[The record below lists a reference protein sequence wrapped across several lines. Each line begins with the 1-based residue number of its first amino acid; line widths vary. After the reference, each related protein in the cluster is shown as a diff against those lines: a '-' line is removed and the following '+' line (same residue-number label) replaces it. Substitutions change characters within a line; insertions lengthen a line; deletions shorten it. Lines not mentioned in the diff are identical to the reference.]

1 MFLVKKISVVIV
13 VLICFL
19 ACSQESFIKL
29 QKKAQEQENDGSKR
43 PSYVDSDYEVFS
55 ETIFLQNMVYQP
67 IEERNAFFQLTKDGD
82 DSFNPE
88 TSVILLNEPS
98 DNNEKNPPLYQN
110 DPNNNANNEK
120 NPPLYQNDPNNNAN
134 NEKNPPL
141 YQNDPNNNAN
151 NEKSPFLYKPKRKA
165 KNPKLIEYSQQD
177 FYPLKNGD
185 IMMSKEGD
193 QWLIEIKSK
202 ALKRFLKDQ
211 NDKDRQ
217 IQTFTFND
225 TKTQIAQFKGKIS
238 SYVYTTNDSDL
249 SLRPFYESFL
259 LEKKSDDLYM
269 VDKAL
274 DAIEVSK
281 CQMVLKKHSTDKLDS
296 QHKAIS
302 IDLDFKKERFKSD
315 TELFLECQ
323 S

>member
-1 MFLVKKISVVIV
+1 M
-13 VLICFL
+13 
-19 ACSQESFIKL
+19 
-29 QKKAQEQENDGSKR
+29 QKKVQEQENDGSQR

-67 IEERNAFFQLTKDGD
+67 VEERNAFFQLTKDGN

-98 DNNEKNPPLYQN
+98 DNDTKNPPLYQN

-120 NPPLYQNDPNNNAN
+120 NP
-134 NEKNPPL
+134 
-141 YQNDPNNNAN
+141 
-151 NEKSPFLYKPKRKA
+151 FLYKPKRKT
-165 KNPKLIEYSQQD
+165 KDPKLIEYSQQN
-177 FYPLKNGD
+177 FYPLKDGD
-185 IMMSKEGD
+185 IVMSKEGD

-238 SYVYTTNDSDL
+238 SYVYTTNNSNL

-259 LEKKSDDLYM
+259 LEKKSDDFYTIGAIG
-269 VDKAL
+269 DKAL
-274 DAIEVSK
+274 DAIEIHK

>member
-1 MFLVKKISVVIV
+1 MFLVKKISVVIL

-19 ACSQESFIKL
+19 ACSQERFIKL

-67 IEERNAFFQLTKDGD
+67 IEERNAFFQLTKDEN

-98 DNNEKNPPLYQN
+98 DNDTKN
-110 DPNNNANNEK
+110 
-120 NPPLYQNDPNNNAN
+120 
-134 NEKNPPL
+134 
-141 YQNDPNNNAN
+141 
-151 NEKSPFLYKPKRKA
+151 PFLYKPKRKA
-165 KNPKLIEYSQQD
+165 KNPKLIEYSQQN
-177 FYPLKNGD
+177 FYPLKDGD
-185 IMMSKEGD
+185 IVMSKEGD

-259 LEKKSDDLYM
+259 LEKKSDDFYTIGAIG
-269 VDKAL
+269 DKAL
-274 DAIEVSK
+274 DAIEISK

>member
-1 MFLVKKISVVIV
+1 MFLVKKIGVVVV
-13 VLICFL
+13 VLIGFL
-19 ACSQESFIKL
+19 ACSQERFIQL

-67 IEERNAFFQLTKDGD
+67 IKERDAFAQLTKDGD
-82 DSFNPE
+82 DSFSSE
-88 TSVILLNEPS
+88 TSVILLDEPS
-98 DNNEKNPPLYQN
+98 DNDTKNPPLYQN
-110 DPNNNANNEK
+110 ESNNNTASNDTK
-120 NPPLYQNDPNNNAN
+120 N
-134 NEKNPPL
+134 
-141 YQNDPNNNAN
+141 
-151 NEKSPFLYKPKRKA
+151 PFLYKPKRKT
-165 KNPKLIEYSQQD
+165 KEPKLIEYSQQN
-177 FYPLKNGD
+177 FYPLKDGD
-185 IMMSKEGD
+185 IMMSKKGD

-238 SYVYTTNDSDL
+238 SYVYTTNNSNL

-259 LEKKSDDLYM
+259 LEKKSDDFYTIG
-269 VDKAL
+269 DKAL
-274 DAIEVSK
+274 DAIEISK

>member
-1 MFLVKKISVVIV
+1 MFLVKKIGVVVV
-13 VLICFL
+13 VLIGFL
-19 ACSQESFIKL
+19 ACSQERFIQL

-55 ETIFLQNMVYQP
+55 ETIFLKNMVHQP
-67 IEERNAFFQLTKDGD
+67 IKERDAFAQPTKDED

-88 TSVILLNEPS
+88 TSVILLDEPS
-98 DNNEKNPPLYQN
+98 DNNEKNPPLNQN
-110 DPNNNANNEK
+110 ESNNNAASNDTK
-120 NPPLYQNDPNNNAN
+120 N
-134 NEKNPPL
+134 
-141 YQNDPNNNAN
+141 
-151 NEKSPFLYKPKRKA
+151 PFLYKPKRKT
-165 KNPKLIEYSQQD
+165 KDPKLIEYSQQN
-177 FYPLKNGD
+177 FYPLKDGD
-185 IMMSKEGD
+185 IVMSKEGD

-259 LEKKSDDLYM
+259 LEKKSDDLYTI

-274 DAIEVSK
+274 DAIEISK

-315 TELFLECQ
+315 TELFLECLKE

>member
-1 MFLVKKISVVIV
+1 M
-13 VLICFL
+13 VLIGFL
-19 ACSQESFIKL
+19 ACSQERFIQL
-29 QKKAQEQENDGSKR
+29 QKKAQEQGNDGSKR

-55 ETIFLQNMVYQP
+55 ETIFLKNMVYQP
-67 IEERNAFFQLTKDGD
+67 IKERDAFAQPTKDGD
-82 DSFNPE
+82 DSFNSE
-88 TSVILLNEPS
+88 TSVILLDEPS
-98 DNNEKNPPLYQN
+98 DNDTKNPPLNQN
-110 DPNNNANNEK
+110 ESSNNTANNDTK
-120 NPPLYQNDPNNNAN
+120 N
-134 NEKNPPL
+134 
-141 YQNDPNNNAN
+141 
-151 NEKSPFLYKPKRKA
+151 PFLYKPKRKT
-165 KNPKLIEYSQQD
+165 KDPKLIEYSQQN
-177 FYPLKNGD
+177 FYPLKDGD
-185 IMMSKEGD
+185 IVMSKEGD

-202 ALKRFLKDQ
+202 VLKRFLKDQ

-238 SYVYTTNDSDL
+238 SYIYTTNNSNL

-259 LEKKSDDLYM
+259 LEKKSDDFYTIGAIG
-269 VDKAL
+269 DKAL
-274 DAIEVSK
+274 DAIEIHK

>member
-1 MFLVKKISVVIV
+1 MI
-13 VLICFL
+13 LICFL
-19 ACSQESFIKL
+19 ACSQERFIKL
-29 QKKAQEQENDGSKR
+29 QKKAQEQENDGSQR

-67 IEERNAFFQLTKDGD
+67 IEERNAFFQLTKDEN

-120 NPPLYQNDPNNNAN
+120 NP
-134 NEKNPPL
+134 
-141 YQNDPNNNAN
+141 
-151 NEKSPFLYKPKRKA
+151 FLYKPKRKT
-165 KNPKLIEYSQQD
+165 KNPKLIEYSQQN

-185 IMMSKEGD
+185 IVMSKEGD
-193 QWLIEIKSK
+193 QWLVEIKSK

-238 SYVYTTNDSDL
+238 SYVYTTNNSDL

-259 LEKKSDDLYM
+259 LEKKSDDFYTIGAIG
-269 VDKAL
+269 DKAL
-274 DAIEVSK
+274 DTMEISK

-315 TELFLECQ
+315 TELFLECLKE

>member
-1 MFLVKKISVVIV
+1 MFLVKKIGVVVV
-13 VLICFL
+13 VLMCFL
-19 ACSQESFIKL
+19 ACSQERFIKL

-67 IEERNAFFQLTKDGD
+67 IKERDAFAQLTKDEN

-98 DNNEKNPPLYQN
+98 DNNEKNPPLNQN
-110 DPNNNANNEK
+110 ESNTNTANDDTK
-120 NPPLYQNDPNNNAN
+120 N
-134 NEKNPPL
+134 
-141 YQNDPNNNAN
+141 
-151 NEKSPFLYKPKRKA
+151 PFLYKKRKA

-185 IMMSKEGD
+185 IIMSKEGD

-238 SYVYTTNDSDL
+238 SYVYTTNNSDL

-259 LEKKSDDLYM
+259 LEKKSDDLYTIG
-269 VDKAL
+269 DKAL
-274 DAIEVSK
+274 DTIEISK

>member
-1 MFLVKKISVVIV
+1 M
-13 VLICFL
+13 
-19 ACSQESFIKL
+19 

-67 IEERNAFFQLTKDGD
+67 AEERNAFAQLTKDED
-82 DSFNPE
+82 NSFNPE
-88 TSVILLNEPS
+88 TSVVLLNEPS
-98 DNNEKNPPLYQN
+98 DNDTKNPPLYQN
-110 DPNNNANNEK
+110 ESNTNTTNNDAK
-120 NPPLYQNDPNNNAN
+120 N
-134 NEKNPPL
+134 
-141 YQNDPNNNAN
+141 
-151 NEKSPFLYKPKRKA
+151 PFLYKPKRKT
-165 KNPKLIEYSQQD
+165 KNPKLIEYSQQN

-193 QWLIEIKSK
+193 QWLVEIKSK

-259 LEKKSDDLYM
+259 LEKKSDDFYTIGAIG
-269 VDKAL
+269 DKAL

>member
-1 MFLVKKISVVIV
+1 MFLVKKISVVIMI
-13 VLICFL
+13 LICFL
-19 ACSQESFIKL
+19 ACSQERFIKI

-43 PSYVDSDYEVFS
+43 PSYVDSDHEVFS

-67 IEERNAFFQLTKDGD
+67 IEERNAFFQLTKDGN

-98 DNNEKNPPLYQN
+98 DNDTKNPPLYQN
-110 DPNNNANNEK
+110 ESNTNTANNDTK
-120 NPPLYQNDPNNNAN
+120 N
-134 NEKNPPL
+134 
-141 YQNDPNNNAN
+141 
-151 NEKSPFLYKPKRKA
+151 PFLYKPKRKA
-165 KNPKLIEYSQQD
+165 KNPKLIEYSQQN
-177 FYPLKNGD
+177 FYPLKDGD
-185 IMMSKEGD
+185 IVMSKEGD

-238 SYVYTTNDSDL
+238 SYVYTTNNSDL

-259 LEKKSDDLYM
+259 LEKKSDNVYTIEN
-269 VDKAL
+269 KAL
-274 DAIEVSK
+274 DTMEISK

-315 TELFLECQ
+315 TELFLECLKE

>member
-1 MFLVKKISVVIV
+1 MFLVKKIGVVVV
-13 VLICFL
+13 VLIGFL
-19 ACSQESFIKL
+19 ACSQERFIKL

-43 PSYVDSDYEVFS
+43 PSYVDSDHEVFS

-67 IEERNAFFQLTKDGD
+67 IEERNAFFQLTKDED

-98 DNNEKNPPLYQN
+98 DNDTKNPPLYQN
-110 DPNNNANNEK
+110 ESNNNTANNDTK
-120 NPPLYQNDPNNNAN
+120 N
-134 NEKNPPL
+134 
-141 YQNDPNNNAN
+141 
-151 NEKSPFLYKPKRKA
+151 PFLYKPKRKTE
-165 KNPKLIEYSQQD
+165 NPKLIEYSQQN

-238 SYVYTTNDSDL
+238 SYVYTTNNSDL

-259 LEKKSDDLYM
+259 LEKKSDDLYTIG
-269 VDKAL
+269 DKAL
-274 DAIEVSK
+274 DAIEISK

>member
-1 MFLVKKISVVIV
+1 M
-13 VLICFL
+13 VLIGFL
-19 ACSQESFIKL
+19 ACSQERFIQL

-43 PSYVDSDYEVFS
+43 PSYVDSDHEVFS
-55 ETIFLQNMVYQP
+55 ETIFLQNMVHQP
-67 IEERNAFFQLTKDGD
+67 IKERDAFAQLTKDED

-88 TSVILLNEPS
+88 TSVILLDEPS
-98 DNNEKNPPLYQN
+98 DNDTKNPPLNQN
-110 DPNNNANNEK
+110 ESNNNTANNDTK
-120 NPPLYQNDPNNNAN
+120 N
-134 NEKNPPL
+134 
-141 YQNDPNNNAN
+141 
-151 NEKSPFLYKPKRKA
+151 PFLYKPKRKT
-165 KNPKLIEYSQQD
+165 KDPKLIEYSQQN
-177 FYPLKNGD
+177 FYPLKDGD
-185 IMMSKEGD
+185 IVMSKEGD
-193 QWLIEIKSK
+193 QWLIKIKSK
-202 ALKRFLKDQ
+202 SLKRFLKEQ
-211 NDKDRQ
+211 NNKDRQ

-238 SYVYTTNDSDL
+238 SYVYTTNNSNL

-259 LEKKSDDLYM
+259 LEKKSDDFYM
-269 VDKAL
+269 IGAIGDKAL
-274 DAIEVSK
+274 DAIEIHK

>member
-1 MFLVKKISVVIV
+1 MFLVKKISVVIMI
-13 VLICFL
+13 LICFL
-19 ACSQESFIKL
+19 ACSQESFIKM

-67 IEERNAFFQLTKDGD
+67 REERNAFFQLTKDED
-82 DSFNPE
+82 NSFIPE
-88 TSVILLNEPS
+88 NSVILLNEPS
-98 DNNEKNPPLYQN
+98 DNDIKNPLSYPN
-110 DPNNNANNEK
+110 DPNNN
-120 NPPLYQNDPNNNAN
+120 DNNAN
-134 NEKNPPL
+134 NSQKN
-141 YQNDPNNNAN
+141 
-151 NEKSPFLYKPKRKA
+151 PFLYKPKRKT

-193 QWLIEIKSK
+193 QWLIEIQSK

-225 TKTQIAQFKGKIS
+225 TKTQIAQFNGKIS
-238 SYVYTTNDSDL
+238 SYVYTTNDSGL

-259 LEKKSDDLYM
+259 LEKKSDNVYTIEN
-269 VDKAL
+269 KAL
-274 DAIEVSK
+274 DTMEISK

-302 IDLDFKKERFKSD
+302 IDLDFKKEHFKSD
-315 TELFLECQ
+315 TELFLECLKE

>member
-1 MFLVKKISVVIV
+1 MFLVKKIGVVVV
-13 VLICFL
+13 VLIGFL
-19 ACSQESFIKL
+19 ACSQERFIKL

-55 ETIFLQNMVYQP
+55 ETIFLKNMVYQP
-67 IEERNAFFQLTKDGD
+67 IEERNAFFQLTKDED

-98 DNNEKNPPLYQN
+98 DNDTKNPPLNQN
-110 DPNNNANNEK
+110 ESNTNTANNDAK
-120 NPPLYQNDPNNNAN
+120 N
-134 NEKNPPL
+134 
-141 YQNDPNNNAN
+141 
-151 NEKSPFLYKPKRKA
+151 PFLYKPKRKT
-165 KNPKLIEYSQQD
+165 KNPKLIEYSQQN
-177 FYPLKNGD
+177 FYPLKDGD
-185 IMMSKEGD
+185 IVMSKEGD
-193 QWLIEIKSK
+193 QWLVEIKSK

-238 SYVYTTNDSDL
+238 SYVYTTNNSDL

-269 VDKAL
+269 IGDKAL
-274 DAIEVSK
+274 DTMEISK

-315 TELFLECQ
+315 TELFLECLKG

>member
-1 MFLVKKISVVIV
+1 MFLVKKISVVIMI
-13 VLICFL
+13 LICFL
-19 ACSQESFIKL
+19 ACSQERFIKL

-67 IEERNAFFQLTKDGD
+67 TEERDSFAQLTKDED

-120 NPPLYQNDPNNNAN
+120 NP
-134 NEKNPPL
+134 
-141 YQNDPNNNAN
+141 
-151 NEKSPFLYKPKRKA
+151 FLYKKRKA
-165 KNPKLIEYSQQD
+165 KNPKLIEYSQQN

-185 IMMSKEGD
+185 IIMSKEGD

-225 TKTQIAQFKGKIS
+225 TKTQIAQFNGKIS

-259 LEKKSDDLYM
+259 LEKKSDDFYTIGAIG
-269 VDKAL
+269 DKAL
-274 DAIEVSK
+274 DAIEISK

-315 TELFLECQ
+315 TELFLECLKE

>member
-1 MFLVKKISVVIV
+1 MFLVKKIGVVVV
-13 VLICFL
+13 VLIGFL
-19 ACSQESFIKL
+19 ACSQERFIQL

-55 ETIFLQNMVYQP
+55 ETIFLQNMVHQP
-67 IEERNAFFQLTKDGD
+67 IKERDAFAQLTKDED

-98 DNNEKNPPLYQN
+98 DNDTKNPPLNQN
-110 DPNNNANNEK
+110 ESSNNTTSNDAK
-120 NPPLYQNDPNNNAN
+120 N
-134 NEKNPPL
+134 
-141 YQNDPNNNAN
+141 
-151 NEKSPFLYKPKRKA
+151 PFLYKPKRKT
-165 KNPKLIEYSQQD
+165 KDPKLIEYSQQN
-177 FYPLKNGD
+177 FYPLKDGD
-185 IMMSKEGD
+185 IIMSKEGD
-193 QWLIEIKSK
+193 QWLIKIKSK

-238 SYVYTTNDSDL
+238 SYVYTTSNSDL

-259 LEKKSDDLYM
+259 LEKKSDDLYTIG
-269 VDKAL
+269 DKAL
-274 DAIEVSK
+274 DTIEIQK

-296 QHKAIS
+296 QHKVIS

-315 TELFLECQ
+315 TGLFLECQ

>member
-1 MFLVKKISVVIV
+1 MFLVKKIGVVVV
-13 VLICFL
+13 VLMCFL
-19 ACSQESFIKL
+19 ACSQERFIQL

-67 IEERNAFFQLTKDGD
+67 IEERNAFFQLTKDED
-82 DSFNPE
+82 NSFNPE
-88 TSVILLNEPS
+88 NSVILLNEPS

-120 NPPLYQNDPNNNAN
+120 NP
-134 NEKNPPL
+134 
-141 YQNDPNNNAN
+141 
-151 NEKSPFLYKPKRKA
+151 FLYKPKRKT
-165 KNPKLIEYSQQD
+165 KNPKLIEYSQQN
-177 FYPLKNGD
+177 FYPLKDGD

-259 LEKKSDDLYM
+259 LEKKSDDLYTIG
-269 VDKAL
+269 DKAL
-274 DAIEVSK
+274 DTIEISK

>member
-1 MFLVKKISVVIV
+1 MFLVKKIGVVVV
-13 VLICFL
+13 VLIGFL
-19 ACSQESFIKL
+19 ACSQERFIQL

-55 ETIFLQNMVYQP
+55 ETIFLQNMVHQP
-67 IEERNAFFQLTKDGD
+67 IKERDAFVQPTKDED

-88 TSVILLNEPS
+88 TSVILLDEPS
-98 DNNEKNPPLYQN
+98 DNDTKNPPLNQN
-110 DPNNNANNEK
+110 ESNNNTANNDTK
-120 NPPLYQNDPNNNAN
+120 N
-134 NEKNPPL
+134 
-141 YQNDPNNNAN
+141 
-151 NEKSPFLYKPKRKA
+151 PFLYKPKRKT
-165 KNPKLIEYSQQD
+165 KDPKLIEYSQQN
-177 FYPLKNGD
+177 FYPLKDGD
-185 IMMSKEGD
+185 IVMSKEGD
-193 QWLIEIKSK
+193 QWLIKIKSK

-238 SYVYTTNDSDL
+238 SYVYTTNNSDL

-259 LEKKSDDLYM
+259 LEKKSDDFYTIGAIG
-269 VDKAL
+269 DKAL
-274 DAIEVSK
+274 DAIEIHK

>member
-1 MFLVKKISVVIV
+1 M
-13 VLICFL
+13 VLIGFL
-19 ACSQESFIKL
+19 ACSQERFIQL

-55 ETIFLQNMVYQP
+55 ETIFLQNMVHQP
-67 IEERNAFFQLTKDGD
+67 IEERDAFAQPTKDGD
-82 DSFNPE
+82 DSFNSE
-88 TSVILLNEPS
+88 TSVILLDEPS
-98 DNNEKNPPLYQN
+98 DNDTKNPPLNQN
-110 DPNNNANNEK
+110 ESSNNTANNDTK
-120 NPPLYQNDPNNNAN
+120 N
-134 NEKNPPL
+134 
-141 YQNDPNNNAN
+141 
-151 NEKSPFLYKPKRKA
+151 PFLYKPKRKT
-165 KNPKLIEYSQQD
+165 KDPKLIEYSQQN
-177 FYPLKNGD
+177 FYPLKDGD
-185 IMMSKEGD
+185 IVMSKEGN

-211 NDKDRQ
+211 NNKDRQ

-238 SYVYTTNDSDL
+238 SYVYTTNNSNL

-259 LEKKSDDLYM
+259 LEKKSDDLYTIG
-269 VDKAL
+269 DKAL
-274 DAIEVSK
+274 DAIEIHK

>member
-1 MFLVKKISVVIV
+1 MFLVKKIGVVVV
-13 VLICFL
+13 VLIGFL
-19 ACSQESFIKL
+19 ACSQERFIQL

-43 PSYVDSDYEVFS
+43 PSYVDSDHEVFS
-55 ETIFLQNMVYQP
+55 ETIFLQNMVHQP
-67 IEERNAFFQLTKDGD
+67 TEERDSFAQLTKDED

-98 DNNEKNPPLYQN
+98 DNDTKNPPLYQN
-110 DPNNNANNEK
+110 ESNTNTANNDAK
-120 NPPLYQNDPNNNAN
+120 N
-134 NEKNPPL
+134 
-141 YQNDPNNNAN
+141 
-151 NEKSPFLYKPKRKA
+151 PFLYKPKRKT
-165 KNPKLIEYSQQD
+165 KDPKLIEYSQQN

-185 IMMSKEGD
+185 IVMSKEGD

-202 ALKRFLKDQ
+202 ALKRFLRDQ

-238 SYVYTTNDSDL
+238 SYVYTTNNSNL

-259 LEKKSDDLYM
+259 LEKKSDNLYM
-269 VDKAL
+269 IGADKAL
-274 DAIEVSK
+274 DAIEIQK

>member
-1 MFLVKKISVVIV
+1 MFLVKKIGVVVV
-13 VLICFL
+13 VLMCFL
-19 ACSQESFIKL
+19 ACSQERFIQL

-67 IEERNAFFQLTKDGD
+67 IEERDSFAQLTKDEN

-98 DNNEKNPPLYQN
+98 DNDTKNPPLYQN
-110 DPNNNANNEK
+110 ESNNNTANNDTK
-120 NPPLYQNDPNNNAN
+120 N
-134 NEKNPPL
+134 
-141 YQNDPNNNAN
+141 
-151 NEKSPFLYKPKRKA
+151 PFLYKPKRKT
-165 KNPKLIEYSQQD
+165 KDPKLIEYSQQN
-177 FYPLKNGD
+177 FYPLKDGD
-185 IMMSKEGD
+185 IVMSKEGD

-238 SYVYTTNDSDL
+238 SYVYTTNNSDL

-259 LEKKSDDLYM
+259 LEKKSDNLYTIGAIG
-269 VDKAL
+269 DKAL
-274 DAIEVSK
+274 DAIEISK

-302 IDLDFKKERFKSD
+302 IDLDFEKERFKSD

>member
-1 MFLVKKISVVIV
+1 MFLVKKIGVVIMI
-13 VLICFL
+13 LICFL
-19 ACSQESFIKL
+19 ACSQERFIKL

-67 IEERNAFFQLTKDGD
+67 IEERNAFFQLTKDED
-82 DSFNPE
+82 NSFNPE

-98 DNNEKNPPLYQN
+98 DNNEKNPLSYPN
-110 DPNNNANNEK
+110 DPHNNDDNANNDTK
-120 NPPLYQNDPNNNAN
+120 N
-134 NEKNPPL
+134 
-141 YQNDPNNNAN
+141 
-151 NEKSPFLYKPKRKA
+151 PFLYKPKRKT

-193 QWLIEIKSK
+193 QWLIEIQSK

-238 SYVYTTNDSDL
+238 SYVYTTNNSDL

-259 LEKKSDDLYM
+259 LEKKSDNVYTIEN
-269 VDKAL
+269 KAL
-274 DAIEVSK
+274 DTMEISK

-315 TELFLECQ
+315 TELFLECLKE

>member
-1 MFLVKKISVVIV
+1 MFLVKKIGVVVV
-13 VLICFL
+13 VLIGFL
-19 ACSQESFIKL
+19 ACSQERFIQL

-55 ETIFLQNMVYQP
+55 ETIFLQNMVHQP
-67 IEERNAFFQLTKDGD
+67 IEKRNAFAQLAKDEG

-98 DNNEKNPPLYQN
+98 DNDTKNPPLNQN
-110 DPNNNANNEK
+110 ESNSNTASNDTK
-120 NPPLYQNDPNNNAN
+120 N
-134 NEKNPPL
+134 
-141 YQNDPNNNAN
+141 
-151 NEKSPFLYKPKRKA
+151 PFLYKPKRKT
-165 KNPKLIEYSQQD
+165 KDPKLIEYSQQN
-177 FYPLKNGD
+177 FYPLKDGD

-211 NDKDRQ
+211 NNKDRQ

-238 SYVYTTNDSDL
+238 SYVYTTNNSDL

-259 LEKKSDDLYM
+259 LEKKSDDLYTIG
-269 VDKAL
+269 DKAL
-274 DAIEVSK
+274 DAIEIQK

>member
-1 MFLVKKISVVIV
+1 MFLVKKIGVVIA
-13 VLICFL
+13 VLMCFL
-19 ACSQESFIKL
+19 ACSQERFIQL

-67 IEERNAFFQLTKDGD
+67 IEERNAFFQLTKDED

-98 DNNEKNPPLYQN
+98 GNDTKNPPLYQSES
-110 DPNNNANNEK
+110 NNNTTNNDTK
-120 NPPLYQNDPNNNAN
+120 N
-134 NEKNPPL
+134 
-141 YQNDPNNNAN
+141 
-151 NEKSPFLYKPKRKA
+151 PFLYKPKRKT
-165 KNPKLIEYSQQD
+165 KDPKLIEYSQQN
-177 FYPLKNGD
+177 FYPLKDGD

-259 LEKKSDDLYM
+259 LEKKSGDFYTIGAIG
-269 VDKAL
+269 DKAL
-274 DAIEVSK
+274 DTIEVSK

-315 TELFLECQ
+315 TELFLECLKE

>member
-1 MFLVKKISVVIV
+1 MFLVKKIGMVVV
-13 VLICFL
+13 VLIGFL
-19 ACSQESFIKL
+19 ACSQERFIQL

-55 ETIFLQNMVYQP
+55 ETIFLQNMVHQP
-67 IEERNAFFQLTKDGD
+67 IKERDAFAQLTKDED

-98 DNNEKNPPLYQN
+98 GNDTKNPPLN
-110 DPNNNANNEK
+110 PNESNNNTANNDTK
-120 NPPLYQNDPNNNAN
+120 N
-134 NEKNPPL
+134 
-141 YQNDPNNNAN
+141 
-151 NEKSPFLYKPKRKA
+151 PFLYKPKRKT
-165 KNPKLIEYSQQD
+165 KNPKLIEYSQQN
-177 FYPLKNGD
+177 FYPLKDGD

-225 TKTQIAQFKGKIS
+225 TKTQIVQFKGKIS
-238 SYVYTTNDSDL
+238 SYVYTTNNSDL

-259 LEKKSDDLYM
+259 LEKKSDDFYM
-269 VDKAL
+269 IGDKAL
-274 DAIEVSK
+274 DAIEIQK

>member
-1 MFLVKKISVVIV
+1 MFLVKKIGVVIMI
-13 VLICFL
+13 LICFL
-19 ACSQESFIKL
+19 ACSQERFIKL

-67 IEERNAFFQLTKDGD
+67 IEERSAFFQLTKDED
-82 DSFNPE
+82 NSFNPE

-98 DNNEKNPPLYQN
+98 DNDTKNPPLY
-110 DPNNNANNEK
+110 PNESHNNTNNANNDTK
-120 NPPLYQNDPNNNAN
+120 NL
-134 NEKNPPL
+134 
-141 YQNDPNNNAN
+141 
-151 NEKSPFLYKPKRKA
+151 FLYKPKRKT

-185 IMMSKEGD
+185 IIMSKEGD
-193 QWLIEIKSK
+193 QWLVEIKSK

-259 LEKKSDDLYM
+259 LEKKSDNVYM
-269 VDKAL
+269 IDKAL
-274 DAIEVSK
+274 DAIEISK

>member
-1 MFLVKKISVVIV
+1 M
-13 VLICFL
+13 VLIGFL
-19 ACSQESFIKL
+19 ACSQERFIQL

-55 ETIFLQNMVYQP
+55 ETIFLQNMVHQP
-67 IEERNAFFQLTKDGD
+67 IKERDAFVQPTKDED
-82 DSFNPE
+82 DSFSPE
-88 TSVILLNEPS
+88 TSVILLDEPS
-98 DNNEKNPPLYQN
+98 DNDTKNPPLNQN
-110 DPNNNANNEK
+110 ESNNNAASNDTK
-120 NPPLYQNDPNNNAN
+120 N
-134 NEKNPPL
+134 
-141 YQNDPNNNAN
+141 
-151 NEKSPFLYKPKRKA
+151 PFLYKPKRKT
-165 KNPKLIEYSQQD
+165 KDSKLIEYSQQN
-177 FYPLKNGD
+177 FYPLKDGD
-185 IMMSKEGD
+185 IVMSKEGD

-238 SYVYTTNDSDL
+238 SYVYTTNNSNL

-259 LEKKSDDLYM
+259 LEKKSDDLYTIGAIG
-269 VDKAL
+269 DKAL
-274 DAIEVSK
+274 DAIEIQK

>member
-1 MFLVKKISVVIV
+1 M
-13 VLICFL
+13 VLIGFL
-19 ACSQESFIKL
+19 ACSQERFIQL

-55 ETIFLQNMVYQP
+55 ETIFLQNMVHQP
-67 IEERNAFFQLTKDGD
+67 IKERDAFVQPTKDGD

-88 TSVILLNEPS
+88 TSVILLDEPS
-98 DNNEKNPPLYQN
+98 DNDTKSPPLNQN
-110 DPNNNANNEK
+110 ESNNNTANNDTK
-120 NPPLYQNDPNNNAN
+120 N
-134 NEKNPPL
+134 
-141 YQNDPNNNAN
+141 
-151 NEKSPFLYKPKRKA
+151 PFLYKPKRKT
-165 KNPKLIEYSQQD
+165 KDPKLIEYSQQN
-177 FYPLKNGD
+177 FYPLKDGD
-185 IMMSKEGD
+185 IVMSKEGD

-238 SYVYTTNDSDL
+238 SYVYTTNNSNL

-259 LEKKSDDLYM
+259 LEKKSDDFYM
-269 VDKAL
+269 IGADKAL
-274 DAIEVSK
+274 DAIEIHK

>member
-1 MFLVKKISVVIV
+1 MFLVKKIGVVVV
-13 VLICFL
+13 VLIGFL
-19 ACSQESFIKL
+19 ACSQERFIQL

-55 ETIFLQNMVYQP
+55 ETIFLKNMVHQP
-67 IEERNAFFQLTKDGD
+67 IKERDAFAQLTQDED
-82 DSFNPE
+82 DSFSPE
-88 TSVILLNEPS
+88 TSVILLDEPS
-98 DNNEKNPPLYQN
+98 DNDTKNPPLNQSES
-110 DPNNNANNEK
+110 NNNTASNDTK
-120 NPPLYQNDPNNNAN
+120 N
-134 NEKNPPL
+134 
-141 YQNDPNNNAN
+141 
-151 NEKSPFLYKPKRKA
+151 PFLYKPKRKT
-165 KNPKLIEYSQQD
+165 KDPKLIEYSQQN
-177 FYPLKNGD
+177 FYPLKDGD
-185 IMMSKEGD
+185 IIMSKEGD

-202 ALKRFLKDQ
+202 SLKRFLKDQ
-211 NDKDRQ
+211 NNKDRQ

-238 SYVYTTNDSDL
+238 SYVYTTNNSNL

-259 LEKKSDDLYM
+259 LEKKSDDFYM
-269 VDKAL
+269 IGAIGDKAL
-274 DAIEVSK
+274 DAIEIQK

>member
-1 MFLVKKISVVIV
+1 MI
-13 VLICFL
+13 LICFL
-19 ACSQESFIKL
+19 ACSQERFIQL
-29 QKKAQEQENDGSKR
+29 QKKVQEQENDGSQR

-67 IEERNAFFQLTKDGD
+67 TEERDSFAQLTKDEN

-98 DNNEKNPPLYQN
+98 DNNEKNPL
-110 DPNNNANNEK
+110 
-120 NPPLYQNDPNNNAN
+120 
-134 NEKNPPL
+134 L

-151 NEKSPFLYKPKRKA
+151 NEKSPFLYKPKRKT
-165 KNPKLIEYSQQD
+165 KNPKLIEYSQQN
-177 FYPLKNGD
+177 FYPLKDGD
-185 IMMSKEGD
+185 IVMSKEGD

-259 LEKKSDDLYM
+259 LEKKSDDFYTIGAIG
-269 VDKAL
+269 DKAL
-274 DAIEVSK
+274 DAIEISK

>member
-1 MFLVKKISVVIV
+1 MFLVKKIGVVVV
-13 VLICFL
+13 VLIGFL
-19 ACSQESFIKL
+19 ACSQERFIQL

-55 ETIFLQNMVYQP
+55 ETIFLQNMVHQP
-67 IEERNAFFQLTKDGD
+67 IKERDAFAQLTKDED

-98 DNNEKNPPLYQN
+98 DNDTKNPPLNQN
-110 DPNNNANNEK
+110 ESSNNTANNDAK
-120 NPPLYQNDPNNNAN
+120 N
-134 NEKNPPL
+134 
-141 YQNDPNNNAN
+141 
-151 NEKSPFLYKPKRKA
+151 PFLYKPKRKT
-165 KNPKLIEYSQQD
+165 KDPKLIEYSQQN
-177 FYPLKNGD
+177 FYPLKDGD
-185 IMMSKEGD
+185 IVMSKEGD
-193 QWLIEIKSK
+193 QWLIKIKSK

-238 SYVYTTNDSDL
+238 SYVYTTNNSNL

-259 LEKKSDDLYM
+259 LEKKSDDFYM
-269 VDKAL
+269 IGAIGDKAL
-274 DAIEVSK
+274 DAIEIQK

-302 IDLDFKKERFKSD
+302 IDLDFKKEHFKSD

>member
-1 MFLVKKISVVIV
+1 MFLVKKIGVVVV
-13 VLICFL
+13 VLIGFL
-19 ACSQESFIKL
+19 ACSQERFIQL

-55 ETIFLQNMVYQP
+55 ETIFLQNMVHQP
-67 IEERNAFFQLTKDGD
+67 MKERNAFAQLTKDGD

-88 TSVILLNEPS
+88 TSVILLDEPS
-98 DNNEKNPPLYQN
+98 DNDTKNPPLNQN
-110 DPNNNANNEK
+110 ESNNNTASNDTK
-120 NPPLYQNDPNNNAN
+120 N
-134 NEKNPPL
+134 
-141 YQNDPNNNAN
+141 
-151 NEKSPFLYKPKRKA
+151 PFLYKPKRKT
-165 KNPKLIEYSQQD
+165 KDPKLIEYSQQN
-177 FYPLKNGD
+177 FYPLKDGD

-238 SYVYTTNDSDL
+238 SYVYTTNNSNL

-259 LEKKSDDLYM
+259 LEKKSDDLYTIG
-269 VDKAL
+269 DKAL
-274 DAIEVSK
+274 DAIEIQK

>member
-1 MFLVKKISVVIV
+1 MFLVKKISVVIMI
-13 VLICFL
+13 LICFL
-19 ACSQESFIKL
+19 ACSQERFIKL

-43 PSYVDSDYEVFS
+43 PSYVDSDHEVFS

-67 IEERNAFFQLTKDGD
+67 IEERNAFFQLTNDEDNDPK
-82 DSFNPE
+82 E

-120 NPPLYQNDPNNNAN
+120 
-134 NEKNPPL
+134 
-141 YQNDPNNNAN
+141 
-151 NEKSPFLYKPKRKA
+151 SPFLYKPKRKT
-165 KNPKLIEYSQQD
+165 KNPKLIEYSQQN

-274 DAIEVSK
+274 DAIEISK

-315 TELFLECQ
+315 TELFLECLKG

>member
-1 MFLVKKISVVIV
+1 MFLVKKIGVVVV
-13 VLICFL
+13 VLIGFL
-19 ACSQESFIKL
+19 ACSQERFIQL

-55 ETIFLQNMVYQP
+55 ETIFLQNMVHQP
-67 IEERNAFFQLTKDGD
+67 IKERDAFAQLTKDGN

-98 DNNEKNPPLYQN
+98 DNDTKNPPLNQN
-110 DPNNNANNEK
+110 ESSNNTASNDTK
-120 NPPLYQNDPNNNAN
+120 N
-134 NEKNPPL
+134 
-141 YQNDPNNNAN
+141 
-151 NEKSPFLYKPKRKA
+151 PFLYKPKRKT
-165 KNPKLIEYSQQD
+165 KDPKLIEYSQQN
-177 FYPLKNGD
+177 FYPLKDGD
-185 IMMSKEGD
+185 IVMSKEGD

-238 SYVYTTNDSDL
+238 SYVYTTNNSNL

-269 VDKAL
+269 IGAIGDKAL
-274 DAIEVSK
+274 DAIEIQK

>member
-1 MFLVKKISVVIV
+1 MFLVKKIGVVIMI
-13 VLICFL
+13 LICFL

-67 IEERNAFFQLTKDGD
+67 TEERNAFFQLTNDEDNDPK
-82 DSFNPE
+82 E

-110 DPNNNANNEK
+110 ESNNNTANNDTK
-120 NPPLYQNDPNNNAN
+120 N
-134 NEKNPPL
+134 
-141 YQNDPNNNAN
+141 
-151 NEKSPFLYKPKRKA
+151 PFLYKPKRKA
-165 KNPKLIEYSQQD
+165 KNPKLIEYSQQN

-259 LEKKSDDLYM
+259 LEKKSDDLYTIG
-269 VDKAL
+269 DKAL
-274 DAIEVSK
+274 DTIEVSK

>member
-1 MFLVKKISVVIV
+1 MFLVKKISVVIMI
-13 VLICFL
+13 LICFL
-19 ACSQESFIKL
+19 ACSQERFIKL

-55 ETIFLQNMVYQP
+55 ETIFLKNMVYQP
-67 IEERNAFFQLTKDGD
+67 TEERDSFAQLTKDGN

-98 DNNEKNPPLYQN
+98 DNDTKNPPLYQN
-110 DPNNNANNEK
+110 ESNNNTANNDTK
-120 NPPLYQNDPNNNAN
+120 N
-134 NEKNPPL
+134 
-141 YQNDPNNNAN
+141 
-151 NEKSPFLYKPKRKA
+151 PFLYKPKRKT
-165 KNPKLIEYSQQD
+165 KNPKLIEYSQQN
-177 FYPLKNGD
+177 FYPLKDGD

-193 QWLIEIKSK
+193 QWLIEIQSK

-259 LEKKSDDLYM
+259 LEKKSDDLYTIG
-269 VDKAL
+269 DKAL
-274 DAIEVSK
+274 DAIEISK

-315 TELFLECQ
+315 TELFLECLKE

>member
-1 MFLVKKISVVIV
+1 MI
-13 VLICFL
+13 LICFL
-19 ACSQESFIKL
+19 ACSQERFIKL

-55 ETIFLQNMVYQP
+55 ETIFLKNMVYQP
-67 IEERNAFFQLTKDGD
+67 TNERNAFFQLTKDED

-98 DNNEKNPPLYQN
+98 DNNEKNPPLNQN
-110 DPNNNANNEK
+110 ESNTNNANNDIK
-120 NPPLYQNDPNNNAN
+120 N
-134 NEKNPPL
+134 
-141 YQNDPNNNAN
+141 
-151 NEKSPFLYKPKRKA
+151 PFLYKPKRKT
-165 KNPKLIEYSQQD
+165 KNPKLIEYSQQN

-185 IMMSKEGD
+185 IIMSKEGD
-193 QWLIEIKSK
+193 QWLVEIKSK
-202 ALKRFLKDQ
+202 ALKRFLKAQ

-259 LEKKSDDLYM
+259 LEKKSDDLYTIG
-269 VDKAL
+269 DKAL
-274 DAIEVSK
+274 DAIEISK

>member
-1 MFLVKKISVVIV
+1 MFLVKKIGVVIMI
-13 VLICFL
+13 LICFL
-19 ACSQESFIKL
+19 ACSQERFIKL
-29 QKKAQEQENDGSKR
+29 QKKAQEQENDGSQR
-43 PSYVDSDYEVFS
+43 PSYVDSDHEVFS
-55 ETIFLQNMVYQP
+55 ETIFLKNMVYQP
-67 IEERNAFFQLTKDGD
+67 IEERDAFAQLTKDED

-98 DNNEKNPPLYQN
+98 DN
-110 DPNNNANNEK
+110 DT
-120 NPPLYQNDPNNNAN
+120 
-134 NEKNPPL
+134 KNPPL

-151 NEKSPFLYKPKRKA
+151 NEKSPFLYKPKRKT

-177 FYPLKNGD
+177 FYPLKDGD
-185 IMMSKEGD
+185 IIMSKEGD
-193 QWLIEIKSK
+193 QWLVEIKSK

-238 SYVYTTNDSDL
+238 SYVYTTNNSDL

-259 LEKKSDDLYM
+259 LEKKSDDFYTIGAIG
-269 VDKAL
+269 DKAL
-274 DAIEVSK
+274 DTIEISK

>member
-1 MFLVKKISVVIV
+1 MFLVKKIGVVIMIS
-13 VLICFL
+13 ICFL

-55 ETIFLQNMVYQP
+55 ETIFLKNMVYQP
-67 IEERNAFFQLTKDGD
+67 IEERNAFFQLTKDGN

-98 DNNEKNPPLYQN
+98 DNDTKNPLLY
-110 DPNNNANNEK
+110 PNESHNNTANNDTK
-120 NPPLYQNDPNNNAN
+120 N
-134 NEKNPPL
+134 
-141 YQNDPNNNAN
+141 
-151 NEKSPFLYKPKRKA
+151 PFLYKPKRKT

-185 IMMSKEGD
+185 ITMSKEGD
-193 QWLIEIKSK
+193 QWLIEIQSK

-259 LEKKSDDLYM
+259 LEKKSDDFYTIGAIG
-269 VDKAL
+269 DKAL
-274 DAIEVSK
+274 DAIEISK

>member
-1 MFLVKKISVVIV
+1 MFLVKKIGVVIMILV
-13 VLICFL
+13 CFL
-19 ACSQESFIKL
+19 ACSQESFIKM
-29 QKKAQEQENDGSKR
+29 QKKAQEQENDGSQR

-67 IEERNAFFQLTKDGD
+67 IEERNAFFQLTKDEY

-120 NPPLYQNDPNNNAN
+120 NP
-134 NEKNPPL
+134 
-141 YQNDPNNNAN
+141 
-151 NEKSPFLYKPKRKA
+151 FLYKPKRKT

-185 IMMSKEGD
+185 IIMSKEGD
-193 QWLIEIKSK
+193 QWLVEIKSK

-259 LEKKSDDLYM
+259 LEKKSDDFYTIG
-269 VDKAL
+269 DKAL
-274 DAIEVSK
+274 DTIEVSK

>member
-1 MFLVKKISVVIV
+1 MFLVKKIGVVVV
-13 VLICFL
+13 VLIGFL
-19 ACSQESFIKL
+19 ACSQERFIQL

-67 IEERNAFFQLTKDGD
+67 IKERDAFAQLTKDED

-88 TSVILLNEPS
+88 TSVILLDEPS
-98 DNNEKNPPLYQN
+98 DNDTKNPPLNQN
-110 DPNNNANNEK
+110 ESNNNAASNDTK
-120 NPPLYQNDPNNNAN
+120 NP
-134 NEKNPPL
+134 
-141 YQNDPNNNAN
+141 
-151 NEKSPFLYKPKRKA
+151 FFYKPKRKT
-165 KNPKLIEYSQQD
+165 KDPKLIEYSQQN
-177 FYPLKNGD
+177 FYPLKDGD

-238 SYVYTTNDSDL
+238 SYVYTTNNSNL

-259 LEKKSDDLYM
+259 LEKKSDDFYM
-269 VDKAL
+269 IGAIGDKAL
-274 DAIEVSK
+274 DAIEIQK